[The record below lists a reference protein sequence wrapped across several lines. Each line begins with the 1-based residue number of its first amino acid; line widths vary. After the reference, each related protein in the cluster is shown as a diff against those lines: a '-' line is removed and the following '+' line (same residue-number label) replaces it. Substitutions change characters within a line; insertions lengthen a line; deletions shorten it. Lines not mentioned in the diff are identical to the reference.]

1 MKVSNKIAIVFIL
14 LLKII
19 KLIKILALKIPKIN
33 NNQVIKNNNNNNS
46 LKLNLVY
53 FKIQYNKFK
62 NIIFLLNIKIIKK
75 YIF

>member
-1 MKVSNKIAIVFIL
+1 MKVFNKIAIVFIL

-19 KLIKILALKIPKIN
+19 KLIKILALKISKIN

-53 FKIQYNKFK
+53 FKKIE
-62 NIIFLLNIKIIKK
+62 IFIKIIKFK
-75 YIF
+75 KI